1 MNSVSTALT
10 FLFLGGKMK
19 TDRSKYRIR
28 ELLSYADISIDGNN
42 PWDIRVNDDRFYARA
57 LADGALGAGESYMEK
72 WWDCEELDE
81 FITRILNANLQE
93 KIRTNLKLI
102 STVLFVRIFN
112 KQSRTASFINGQ
124 KHYDL
129 GNDLFTQMLD
139 KRLVY
144 SCGYW
149 KNAASLDEAQENKL
163 DLTCRKLSLK
173 PGMRVLDIGC
183 GWGSFAKY
191 AAENYSVNVTG
202 ITVSKEQAEYGRK
215 ICSGLPVDIRLMDY
229 RDLNEKFDCIVSIG
243 MFEHV
248 GYKNYRTYME
258 VADNCL
264 KDNGM
269 FLLHTIGSNDSGKF
283 NDPWFTKYIFPGS
296 MLPSIAQ
303 IGRAVE
309 GLFVMEDLHNFGTD
323 YDRTLM
329 AWHKNFINN
338 WDVIK
343 DRYDET
349 FFRMW
354 KYYLLSCAG
363 SFRARKNQLWQIVL
377 SKKGIPGGYTSIR

>member
-1 MNSVSTALT
+1 
-10 FLFLGGKMK
+10 MK